1 MEENKKMKKSELKYR
16 QRKPDKET
24 ELLRMWKTDKDSEE
38 AKEMD
43 EVFKDSIEIDYKG
56 MKLKITGFNIMR
68 EKKTNKLVFAY
79 KFKHDE
85 KFILYYTPNN
95 NKKGKKVLA
104 TLSDLAV
111 LGGYNM
117 QNMEE
122 NLKSIY
128 AEHGGEQEDEEE

>member
-1 MEENKKMKKSELKYR
+1 MTKSELKYR

-38 AKEMD
+38 AKEID
-43 EVFKDSIEIDYKG
+43 EVFKDSVEINYKG
-56 MKLKITGFNIMR
+56 MKLQITGFNIMID
-68 EKKTNKLVFAY
+68 KKTNKLVFTY

-85 KFILYYTPNN
+85 KFILYYLPDN
-95 NKKGKKVLA
+95 NKQGKKVLG
-104 TLSDLAV
+104 TLQNLAM

-128 AEHGGEQEDEEE
+128 AECGEEVKNDKK